1 MTVTE
6 VSEEQIQDTCPSFC
20 ERTEHE
26 NMGSADSPVII
37 HSTGDHNVHGVIVQ
51 ISTGTDD
58 KGEDVEDCALCLFI
72 DQRQFSHIMALLS
85 GLTRA
90 EASGRLDGRSWRH
103 SGRSADRTLV
113 RLVPCS
119 TDGRRYEPA

>member
-26 NMGSADSPVII
+26 NMGSADSPVMI

-58 KGEDVEDCALCLFI
+58 KGKEVEDCALSVLSTSGSSRCRRHRTSAA
-72 DQRQFSHIMALLS
+72 QS
-85 GLTRA
+85 GLRRPGRACRTRGSVR
-90 EASGRLDGRSWRH
+90 ASI
-103 SGRSADRTLV
+103 SA
-113 RLVPCS
+113 C
-119 TDGRRYEPA
+119 RRWQQGWGTGCARN